1 MGRLQTSSSTAE
13 THCVRC
19 GARDWTVCSSLTDDE
34 LTVIEG
40 IKLGHRDY
48 PAGADFLRQGEPQR
62 EVFTLLQGW
71 AMRYCLLEDGS
82 RQIID
87 FCLPGAFIG
96 FQPDSESPK
105 GYAAQ
110 AITDVRL
117 CALPQKGLMDMMHE
131 TPNLAV
137 RLACI
142 AYRDQVSMARH
153 LANVG
158 RRMARGRVANLL
170 MELFVRVRMRSAVAA
185 SESIPLPLTQELIG
199 DALGLTSVHV
209 NRTLR
214 GLREDKI
221 VSLKG
226 GTLHILDPD
235 RLAEEAGFEEGVDVP
250 ESFA

>member
-1 MGRLQTSSSTAE
+1 MGRLQTDSRAAE
-13 THCVRC
+13 AHCVRC
-19 GARDWTVCSSLTDDE
+19 GAREWTVCAALTDDE
-34 LTVIEG
+34 LTVLEG
-40 IKLGHRDY
+40 IRLGHRDY
-48 PAGADFLRQGEPQR
+48 RAGADFLRQGEPQR
-62 EVFTLLQGW
+62 EVLTLLEGW
-71 AMRYCLLEDGS
+71 AMRYSLLEDGS

-96 FQPDSESPK
+96 FQPDAEAPK

-110 AITDVRL
+110 AITDIKV
-117 CALPQKGLMDMMHE
+117 CALPQKGLMDMMSE
-131 TPNLAV
+131 TPNMAL

-158 RRMARGRVANLL
+158 RRKARGRVANLL
-170 MELFVRVRMRSAVAA
+170 MELFVRVRMRSAAAA
-185 SESIPLPLTQELIG
+185 SEAIPLPLTQELIG

-226 GTLHILDPD
+226 GTLRILDPD

>member
-1 MGRLQTSSSTAE
+1 MARPETNTSASEA
-13 THCVRC
+13 HCTRC
-19 GARDWTVCSSLTDDE
+19 GAREWTVCSSLSDDE
-34 LTVIEG
+34 LNAVEG
-40 IKLGHRDY
+40 IKLGNREY

-62 EVFTLLQGW
+62 EVITLLQGW
-71 AMRYCLLEDGS
+71 AMRYSLLDDGS

-96 FQPDSESPK
+96 FQPDGDSPK

-110 AITDVRL
+110 AITDIKV
-117 CALPQKGLMDMMHE
+117 CALPQKGLMDMMSA
-131 TPNLAV
+131 TPSMAV

-153 LANVG
+153 LTNVG

-170 MELFVRVRMRSAVAA
+170 MELFVRVRMRSAAAA
-185 SESIPLPLTQELIG
+185 SESVTLPLTQELIG

-226 GTLHILDPD
+226 GTLRILDPD

-250 ESFA
+250 ESFS

>member
-1 MGRLQTSSSTAE
+1 MGRLQTDSSTAE
-13 THCVRC
+13 APCVRC
-19 GARDWTVCSSLTDDE
+19 GARGWTVCSSLTHDE
-34 LTVIEG
+34 LTIIEG

-48 PAGADFLRQGEPQR
+48 SAGADFLRQGEPQR

-71 AMRYCLLEDGS
+71 AMRYSLLDDGS

-110 AITDVRL
+110 AITDIKV
-117 CALPQKGLMDMMHE
+117 CALPQKGLMDMLSQ
-131 TPNLAV
+131 TPNMAV

-158 RRMARGRVANLL
+158 RRVARGRVANLL
-170 MELFVRVRMRSAVAA
+170 MELFVRVRMRSAAAA

-214 GLREDKI
+214 SLREDKI
-221 VSLKG
+221 VSLQG
-226 GTLHILDPD
+226 GTLRILDPD
-235 RLAEEAGFEEGVDVP
+235 RLAVEAGFEEGVDVP
-250 ESFA
+250 ASFS

>member
-1 MGRLQTSSSTAE
+1 MGRLQTNSRFAE
-13 THCVRC
+13 AHCVHC
-19 GARDWTVCSSLTDDE
+19 VARDWTVCAALAEDE
-34 LTVIEG
+34 LTALQEIR
-40 IKLGHRDY
+40 LGHRDY
-48 PAGADFLRQGEPQR
+48 RAGADFLKQGEPQR
-62 EVFTLLQGW
+62 EVLTLLQGW

-96 FQPDSESPK
+96 FQPDSEAPK

-110 AITDVRL
+110 AITDIKV
-117 CALPQKGLMDMMHE
+117 CALPQKGLMDMMRQ
-131 TPNLAV
+131 TPNMAV

-142 AYRDQVSMARH
+142 GYRDQVAMARH

-158 RRMARGRVANLL
+158 RRKARGRVSNLL
-170 MELFVRVRMRSAVAA
+170 MELFVRVRMRSAAA
-185 SESIPLPLTQELIG
+185 VSESIQLPLTQELIG

-226 GTLHILDPD
+226 GTLRILDPD
-235 RLAEEAGFEEGVDVP
+235 RLAEEAGFEDGVDVL
-250 ESFA
+250 ESFS

>member
-1 MGRLQTSSSTAE
+1 MGRLQTNSSNAE

-40 IKLGHRDY
+40 IKLGNRDY

-62 EVFTLLQGW
+62 EVFTLLHGW
-71 AMRYCLLEDGS
+71 AMRYSLLSDGS

-110 AITDVRL
+110 AITDIKV
-117 CALPQKGLMDMMHE
+117 CALPQNGLMGMLSQ
-131 TPNLAV
+131 TPNMAV

-142 AYRDQVSMARH
+142 AYRDQVSTARH
-153 LANVG
+153 LANLG
-158 RRMARGRVANLL
+158 RRLARGRVANLL
-170 MELFVRVRMRSAVAA
+170 MELFVRVRMRSAEAA
-185 SESIPLPLTQELIG
+185 SEAILLPLTQELIG

-221 VSLKG
+221 VNLQG
-226 GTLHILDPD
+226 GTLRILDPD

-250 ESFA
+250 ESFS

>member
-1 MGRLQTSSSTAE
+1 MGRLQTDANHPES
-13 THCVRC
+13 HCVRC
-19 GARDWTVCSSLTDDE
+19 GARGWTVCASLTDAE
-34 LTVIEG
+34 LTAVER
-40 IKLGHRDY
+40 IKLGERKY
-48 PAGADFLRQGEPQR
+48 PAGSDFLRQGEPQR
-62 EVFTLLQGW
+62 EVFTLLDGW
-71 AMRYCLLEDGS
+71 AMRYSLLDDGS
-82 RQIID
+82 RQVID

-96 FQPDSESPK
+96 FQPDSEAPK

-110 AITDVRL
+110 AITGIKTCV
-117 CALPQKGLMDMMHE
+117 LPQKGLMDLMSE
-131 TPNLAV
+131 TPNMAV

-170 MELFVRVRMRSAVAA
+170 MELFVRARMRSPAA
-185 SESIPLPLTQELIG
+185 SCEAIPLPLTQELIG

-209 NRTLR
+209 NRTRR
-214 GLREDKI
+214 GLREDRI
-221 VSLKG
+221 VSLGG
-226 GTLHILDPD
+226 GTLRILDPD

>member
-1 MGRLQTSSSTAE
+1 MGRLQTSASTSE

-19 GARDWTVCSSLTDDE
+19 GARNWTVCSSLTDVE

-40 IKLGHRDY
+40 IKLGNRDY
-48 PAGADFLRQGEPQR
+48 PAGVDFLRQGEPQR
-62 EVFTLLQGW
+62 EVFTLLRGW
-71 AMRYCLLEDGS
+71 AMRYSLLSDGS

-96 FQPDSESPK
+96 FQPDSESPTD
-105 GYAAQ
+105 YAAQ
-110 AITDVRL
+110 AITDIEV
-117 CALPQKGLMDMMHE
+117 CALPQNGLMGMLSR
-131 TPNLAV
+131 TPNMAV

-142 AYRDQVSMARH
+142 AYRDQVSTARH
-153 LANVG
+153 LANLG
-158 RRMARGRVANLL
+158 QRLARGRVANLL
-170 MELFVRVRMRSAVAA
+170 LELFVRVRMRSAEAV
-185 SESIPLPLTQELIG
+185 SEAIQLPLTQELIG

-221 VSLKG
+221 VNLQG
-226 GTLHILDPD
+226 GTLRILDPD

-250 ESFA
+250 ESFS

>member
-1 MGRLQTSSSTAE
+1 MGRLQTNSSAAE
-13 THCVRC
+13 THCVGC

-34 LTVIEG
+34 LSVLEG
-40 IKLGHRDY
+40 IRLGHRDY
-48 PAGADFLRQGEPQR
+48 RAGADFLRQGEPQR
-62 EVFTLLQGW
+62 EVLTLLEGW
-71 AMRYCLLEDGS
+71 AMRYCLLENGS

-96 FQPDSESPK
+96 FQPDSEAPK

-110 AITDVRL
+110 AITDIKV
-117 CALPQKGLMDMMHE
+117 CALPQKGLMDMMRQ
-131 TPNLAV
+131 TPNMAI

-142 AYRDQVSMARH
+142 GYRDQMAMARH

-158 RRMARGRVANLL
+158 RRRARGRVSNLL
-170 MELFVRVRMRSAVAA
+170 MELFVRVRMRSEAA
-185 SESIPLPLTQELIG
+185 AGEAILLPLTQELIG

-226 GTLHILDPD
+226 GTLRILDPD
-235 RLAEEAGFEEGVDVP
+235 RLAEEAGFEDGVDVL
-250 ESFA
+250 ESFS